1 MRPATGQV
9 VERVRKSYVSFGI
22 RFTAYGKRE
31 YVTLKNSLEGMTP
44 VKAQEEL
51 DNVLADVRRGIWK
64 PAAPVVVEQPVGD
77 PTFHEFAEEVMA
89 IWEPELRP
97 KTISDYKWALELHLL
112 KFFGELRLSE
122 ITEEKIDRYR
132 AQKIKEGK
140 LSNNSVNKTIT
151 RLGQVLEVAV
161 DYKRIDYNPAKGK
174 RRKAKANKVKRSWLE
189 VEQIACFIEAAS
201 RNMRP
206 VVAVLI
212 GCGLRV
218 GEAVALDW
226 RDVNLSTAVLIVRA
240 SKTEAGEDREVDI
253 PAGALSELKAL
264 KARSPR
270 TRPTDPVFVCER
282 PRNGVHAR
290 HTVRNVEAR
299 FPKIVKEANK
309 KLAELGIERIDH
321 ITPHGLRRTF
331 ASLRAALR
339 DDPVYIAEQ
348 GGWTDARFVFSVY
361 QKAAKRR
368 EKLSGR
374 YLDAFDAGLSFGT
387 NRHQS
392 KTDEVEGLTYIQPES
407 PQTVS
412 RS

>member
-1 MRPATGQV
+1 MRPATGSV
-9 VERVRKSYVSFGI
+9 VERKRKSFTSFGL
-22 RFTAYGKRE
+22 RFTANGKRE

-51 DNVLADVRRGIWK
+51 DNVLADVRRGIWR
-64 PAAPVVVEQPVGD
+64 PPVPVVVEQPIGD
-77 PTFHEFAEEVMA
+77 PTFHEFADEVMA
-89 IWEPELRP
+89 IWAPELRP
-97 KTISDYKWALELHLL
+97 KTISDYVWALERHLL
-112 KFFGELRLSE
+112 PVFGEMRLKE

-132 AQKIKEGK
+132 AQKLKQGK

-161 DYKRIDYNPAKGK
+161 DYKRLDHNPAKGK

-189 VEQIACFIEAAS
+189 VEQITCFIEAAS

-212 GCGLRV
+212 GCGLRI
-218 GEAVALDW
+218 GECCALD
-226 RDVNLSTAVLIVRA
+226 
-240 SKTEAGEDREVDI
+240 
-253 PAGALSELKAL
+253 
-264 KARSPR
+264 
-270 TRPTDPVFVCER
+270 CER
-282 PRNGVHAR
+282 PRNGVRAR

-299 FPKIVKEANK
+299 FPKITKEANK
-309 KLAELGIERIDH
+309 KLADLGIERIDH

-348 GGWTDARFVFSVY
+348 GGWTDVRFVFSVY

-412 RS
+412 ESQI